1 MKKSFQDRDGQCI
14 VREMIK
20 TIQEN
25 FGLLSEIDGAIGDG
39 DHGVNMNKGFTAC
52 TQLLDAEPGG
62 FAKGLQTLGRLLLAE
77 IGGAMGPLYGSFFL
91 DMSRSAGGHEV
102 IDIEVFQQM
111 LEQGTNAVS
120 SMGNAKVGDK
130 TMIDA
135 LVPALEAYKAAAS
148 GNDFARALS
157 AMAAA
162 AESGKESTK
171 NLVAKVGRASRLG
184 ERSLGKL
191 DAGATSCALLL
202 GAMTRS
208 VTSLLSEG
216 ET

>member
-1 MKKSFQDRDGQCI
+1 VKKSFQDRDGQGI
-14 VREMIK
+14 ILSMIK

-39 DHGVNMNKGFTAC
+39 DHGVNMNKGFTMC
-52 TQLLDAEPGG
+52 QQLLEAEPGG
-62 FAKGLQTLGRLLLAE
+62 FAKGLQTLGRVLLAE

-91 DMSRSAGGHEV
+91 DMSRAARDHEV

-111 LEQGTNAVS
+111 LERGTNGVS
-120 SMGNAKVGDK
+120 SLGDAKVGDK

-135 LVPALEAYKAAAS
+135 LVPALEAYKEAAAS
-148 GNDFARALS
+148 GNDFARAL
-157 AMAAA
+157 AEMAAG
-162 AESGKESTK
+162 AERGKESTK

-208 VTSLLSEG
+208 ITSLLSEG
-216 ET
+216 